1 MNRRKRKIPELNTT
15 ALPDLIFTVLFFFM
29 IVTHLWDDR
38 TDMQI
43 KIPYGEQLQKIERR
57 YAVSNMYIGRN
68 AENAIQIQINNK
80 IVSSDEVTK
89 YILAEKNKISDEEQD
104 DYTVCIKADQ
114 DTPLHVISQI
124 KESLQSLQSEQVI
137 PIISVLMQIL
147 NLLSP

>member
-1 MNRRKRKIPELNTT
+1 MNRRNRKIPELNTT

-29 IVTHLWDDR
+29 IVTHMRDDS

-104 DYTVCIKADQ
+104 DYTVCIKADK
-114 DTPLHVISQI
+114 DTPLHVILQI
-124 KESLQSLQSEQVI
+124 KESLQRANIRNVTFIATPNMKQ
-137 PIISVLMQIL
+137 
-147 NLLSP
+147 NK